1 MNSNSLIN
9 ETSPYLLQHAHNPVN
24 WNAWNDQTL
33 NRAKEEDKPILVSI
47 GYSTCHWCHVME
59 RESFENEEIAKV
71 MNEYFV
77 CIKVDREER
86 PDVDQVY
93 MDALHAMGLQ
103 GGWPLNVFLKPDQK
117 PFYGGTYFPAQGWK
131 SLLLNIAEVFKT
143 KRDTLEESAVK
154 FVEALN
160 RDQFAGHQGNNNT
173 LSEESLNK
181 INANLINGFDTIRG
195 GMGSAPKFPMP
206 VIWKYIIQYLSNDAH
221 QELSNQLHHTL
232 EKVALGGI
240 YDQIGGGFARY
251 STDADWFAPHFEKML
266 YDNGQL
272 LSIYADSYKLRPNEL
287 YKHAVNQTVGWL
299 KREMLDESG
308 AFYSALDADSEG
320 IEGKFYVWTD
330 QELKECLKEDFPFV
344 QNYYNASRTGNWENG
359 WNILHRRISDESFAK
374 EKSLK
379 LEELNFLVQS
389 MNEKLLEKRSG
400 RIRPGLDDK
409 ILTGWNALM
418 SKGLLDAYKTFGEK
432 SFLDLAI
439 NNVNYILSNLTDGSL
454 LYHSAGKQIKGF
466 MDDYALVIELLIE
479 TYQVTF
485 DETYIDKAR
494 ELTEYCFDEF
504 YDQEQKFFY
513 YTSRSS
519 ERLIADKKEIHDNVI
534 PASNSVM
541 AGNLLK
547 LGTILEEEK
556 YTERASYM
564 IEKLSSLIERE
575 PRFMTNWAVALHS
588 NLKEPYEVVIVGEKA
603 SEMRSELSKHSL
615 PNHIFMGTESN
626 SDLPLLKG
634 RAAVNGQTTIYVCK
648 NRTCQLPV
656 HTVEEALAQ
665 MKS

>member
-1 MNSNSLIN
+1 M
-9 ETSPYLLQHAHNPVN
+9 
-24 WNAWNDQTL
+24 
-33 NRAKEEDKPILVSI
+33 
-47 GYSTCHWCHVME
+47 
-59 RESFENEEIAKV
+59 
-71 MNEYFV
+71 
-77 CIKVDREER
+77 
-86 PDVDQVY
+86 
-93 MDALHAMGLQ
+93 
-103 GGWPLNVFLKPDQK
+103 
-117 PFYGGTYFPAQGWK
+117 
-131 SLLLNIAEVFKT
+131 
-143 KRDTLEESAVK
+143 
-154 FVEALN
+154 
-160 RDQFAGHQGNNNT
+160 
-173 LSEESLNK
+173 SEESLNK
-181 INANLINGFDTIRG
+181 INTNLINGFDTVRG

-206 VIWKYIIQYLSNDAH
+206 VIWKYIIQYLSNDVH
-221 QELSNQLHHTL
+221 QELSNQLHLTL
-232 EKVALGGI
+232 EKIALGGI
-240 YDQIGGGFARY
+240 YDQVGGGFARY

-272 LSIYADSYKLRPNEL
+272 LSIYSDAYKLKPIEL

-320 IEGKFYVWTD
+320 VEGKFYVWTD

-359 WNILHRRISDESFAK
+359 WNILHRRVDDKSFAN

-379 LEELNFLVQS
+379 PEELNFLVQS
-389 MNEKLLEKRSG
+389 MNEKLLEKRAG

-418 SKGLLDAYKTFGEK
+418 SKGLLDAYKTFGDR

-439 NNVNYILSNLTDGSL
+439 NNVNYILSNLTDGNL
-454 LYHSAGKQIKGF
+454 LFHSAGKQIKGF
-466 MDDYALVIELLIE
+466 MDDYALIIELLIE
-479 TYQVTF
+479 SYQVTF
-485 DETYIDKAR
+485 EETYIEKAR

-547 LGTILEEEK
+547 LGTIFEEGK
-556 YTERASYM
+556 YTEAASYM
-564 IEKLSSLIERE
+564 IEKLSSLTERE

-588 NLKEPYEVVIVGEKA
+588 RVKEPYEVVIIGEKA
-603 SEMRSELSKHSL
+603 INLRNELSKHSL

-626 SDLPLLKG
+626 SDLPLLQD
-634 RAAVNGQTTIYVCK
+634 RTAVDGQTTIYVCK

-656 HTVEEALAQ
+656 HTVEEALVQ
-665 MKS
+665 MKP